1 MFLNILDWGKI
12 RPAGHCQAL
21 CWVNLEIVAM
31 HGFFWKA
38 QLQAIR
44 ASSLLAFISESTLS
58 CMCGTTLWQ
67 QIGTSGTDKWWHIH
81 SSEGKQM
88 RYWWPGKRKIQQIS
102 LRSCCNSATSW
113 DSTAVHRG
121 LGGVAGRMAQSSPN
135 CCAALLSL
143 ESLSL
148 FLLCVSSAA
157 MVPLLLTLPEQ
168 TRHMRWGKFS
178 MCLNTHR
185 KPTLSCGLP
194 VQRIKGWSWDFEAW
208 C

>member
-1 MFLNILDWGKI
+1 MFLNILDWGRI

-38 QLQAIR
+38 QLQATR

-81 SSEGKQM
+81 PSEGKQM

-113 DSTAVHRG
+113 DSSTDCSTPGTRG
-121 LGGVAGRMAQSSPN
+121 RCGVACTEQSQ
-135 CCAALLSL
+135 
-143 ESLSL
+143 
-148 FLLCVSSAA
+148 LLCHITVTGKSVL
-157 MVPLLLTLPEQ
+157 VPSLCL
-168 TRHMRWGKFS
+168 FS
-178 MCLNTHR
+178 
-185 KPTLSCGLP
+185 SCGTAAVDTPWANQAYAL
-194 VQRIKGWSWDFEAW
+194 R
-208 C
+208 